1 MLVLA
6 KRNIIVPSEGG
17 VVALHRDV
25 VEDVPDAITKSVYF
39 QGLVKDGKIVIP
51 ESRRDRDVQAAAEK
65 PVKTRRQK
73 SE

>member
-51 ESRRDRDVQAAAEK
+51 ESRRDRDVQTAAEK
-65 PVKTRRQK
+65 PVKTRRPK